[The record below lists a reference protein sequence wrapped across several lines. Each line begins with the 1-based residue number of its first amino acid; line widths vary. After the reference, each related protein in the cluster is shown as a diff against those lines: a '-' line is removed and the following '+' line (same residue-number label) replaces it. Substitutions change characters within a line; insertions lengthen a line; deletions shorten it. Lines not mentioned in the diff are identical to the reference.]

1 MSKYVRLSALDAAFL
16 LAETRQTP
24 MHIAGLQTF
33 RIPADAPRH
42 FVSELFAELRSHPVT
57 AIPFTYRLV
66 GGVGG
71 KLLPRWEVTEEI
83 DLDYHL
89 RHSALPYPGGERE
102 LGVLVSR
109 LHSNPMDLSR
119 PLWEFHLI
127 EGLEDDRFAIYCKLH
142 HALVDGVNSIKLI
155 NLSSDPAHSATPP
168 VWADESRSAS
178 DRGSRTSGLL
188 DWLPSLL
195 DSELKALPSFSRSL
209 LATAQATAGMDGFRD
224 LTGLTEAPRTIFNV
238 RIGGQRRVAT
248 QATSLERVKAIGRA
262 AGGTVN
268 DVVLAACSAALRRY
282 LAELGRLPEQ
292 TLIASV
298 PVALAREAADA
309 SGNAVTALAM
319 RLGTDV
325 ADVRERFEVIRRSSE
340 AGKQNLGRMTG
351 TAAMNYTMVMAAPAL
366 LSWLP
371 GLGNLAPPMY
381 NLIISNVPGPRQPL
395 YFHGAEM
402 TGYYPVSQVGHGQ
415 ALNITVLSYAGQLTF
430 GFVACRESV
439 PSMQRLA
446 VYTGEALDELE
457 ETFVQQPAPKP
468 RRTAGAKKKAKR
480 AARKK

>member
-1 MSKYVRLSALDAAFL
+1 
-16 LAETRQTP
+16 
-24 MHIAGLQTF
+24 
-33 RIPADAPRH
+33 
-42 FVSELFAELRSHPVT
+42 
-57 AIPFTYRLV
+57 
-66 GGVGG
+66 
-71 KLLPRWEVTEEI
+71 
-83 DLDYHL
+83 
-89 RHSALPYPGGERE
+89 
-102 LGVLVSR
+102 
-109 LHSNPMDLSR
+109 
-119 PLWEFHLI
+119 
-127 EGLEDDRFAIYCKLH
+127 
-142 HALVDGVNSIKLI
+142 
-155 NLSSDPAHSATPP
+155 
-168 VWADESRSAS
+168 
-178 DRGSRTSGLL
+178 
-188 DWLPSLL
+188 
-195 DSELKALPSFSRSL
+195 
-209 LATAQATAGMDGFRD
+209 MDGFRD

-298 PVALAREAADA
+298 PVALARDAADA

-457 ETFVQQPAPKP
+457 KTFVQQPAPKP